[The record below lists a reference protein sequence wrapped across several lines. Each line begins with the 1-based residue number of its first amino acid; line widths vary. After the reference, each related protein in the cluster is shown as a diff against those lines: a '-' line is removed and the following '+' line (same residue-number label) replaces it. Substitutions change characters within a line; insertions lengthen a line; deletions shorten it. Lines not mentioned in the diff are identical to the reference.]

1 MTDTDTQPVVDATET
16 TATPVVEE
24 TNARNDGNDLDS
36 LLAQFEQQTK
46 PPVSPAPTPP
56 VATPSPPP
64 VDTGRIAALENR
76 LFQEDLNK
84 AVTNIMGDLKVP
96 RRMAT
101 GWLDQ
106 IAREKPEVAQA
117 FVNQASNPKQWEQI
131 ERVLAKE
138 FAKEVKSVQ
147 VDENAT
153 EDRDAVAAAVRGAST
168 RAPVDAPV
176 NFGNLSNAEFRNAVK
191 EKHGFDP
198 GV

>member
-1 MTDTDTQPVVDATET
+1 MTDTDTQPVVDATKT
-16 TATPVVEE
+16 TAEPVVADDS
-24 TNARNDGNDLDS
+24 ARNDGNDLDS
-36 LLAQFEQQTK
+36 LLAQFEKDTK
-46 PPVSPAPTPP
+46 PPVSPAPTTT
-56 VATPSPPP
+56 ATPPP
-64 VDTGRIAALENR
+64 VDNGRIVALENR

-147 VDENAT
+147 VDEEAT

-168 RAPVDAPV
+168 RAPADAPV
-176 NFGNLSNAEFRNAVK
+176 NFGNQSNSEFRNTVK
-191 EKHGFDP
+191 EKYGFDP